1 MKRATSSPS
10 PGMQKKR
17 QMTSVVLAPGGRLAL
32 AHARDDVLDGRQR
45 QEVDE
50 RPVAELAAE
59 PQHAVAQR
67 GDRDRHRLR
76 RAASRA

>member
-17 QMTSVVLAPGGRLAL
+17 QMTSVGLAAGLAL
-32 AHARDDVLDGRQR
+32 AHARHDVLDRRQR

-50 RPVAELAAE
+50 RAVAELAAE
-59 PQHAVAQR
+59 PQHPVAQR
-67 GDRDRHRLR
+67 GDARSGTGAE
-76 RAASRA
+76 AASRA